1 MIKIFYLIGKSA
13 TNIVARPL
21 SAITSFLSLLL
32 LLLMFDMV
40 WISSLSAERYYERI
54 AADIDMEI
62 FLDDT
67 LADSTVSGVL
77 GTIVEMDGVADA
89 RYISKEKAR
98 DKLYSLM
105 GADLL
110 DGLED
115 NPLPRSVIITF
126 ENDYRSS
133 ANLATLKENL
143 NRIDGVS
150 EIYYP
155 EEWLEKIE
163 MTRGLIFK
171 IVVFLGI
178 VISLAVVLNLLHSIR
193 LSARS
198 RGQEILQHRLLGA
211 GKFFI
216 SIPYILEGLF
226 YSLAAAAAGWLINF
240 YAFERLTFRDFEII
254 FPDPTDIVYFC
265 AAAGLIG
272 LFGGYAGIRRSLR

>member
-178 VISLAVVLNLLHSIR
+178 VISLAVVLNLLHSI
-193 LSARS
+193 
-198 RGQEILQHRLLGA
+198 
-211 GKFFI
+211 
-216 SIPYILEGLF
+216 P
-226 YSLAAAAAGWLINF
+226 
-240 YAFERLTFRDFEII
+240 
-254 FPDPTDIVYFC
+254 
-265 AAAGLIG
+265 
-272 LFGGYAGIRRSLR
+272 